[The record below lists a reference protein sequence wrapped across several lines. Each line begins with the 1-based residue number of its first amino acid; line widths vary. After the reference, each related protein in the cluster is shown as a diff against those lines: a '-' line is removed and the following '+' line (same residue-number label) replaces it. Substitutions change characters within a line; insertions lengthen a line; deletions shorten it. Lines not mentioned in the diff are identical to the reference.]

1 MIMIGNIIFCQ
12 DYTSYSNANSY
23 NYGFQLTFKKSKCF
37 ENSYEDQP
45 YSSHS
50 SFVPQ
55 DTSPYSRS
63 SDFRSTPHCDQVD
76 KWRLLNVLEF
86 PSTYLPP
93 KKSAIAKVFLSL
105 DAAFE
110 VVERN
115 LKTLYLKK

>member
-1 MIMIGNIIFCQ
+1 MFDHYKKNHFYNENMHKYGNHSHYYKEDAYDYDRKHYFCQ

-23 NYGFQLTFKKSKCF
+23 NYGFQLTWKNSKFF

-76 KWRLLNVLEF
+76 N
-86 PSTYLPP
+86 S
-93 KKSAIAKVFLSL
+93 
-105 DAAFE
+105 
-110 VVERN
+110 
-115 LKTLYLKK
+115 